1 MRIFNDWRGLPEDA
15 RGATIALG
23 NFDGVHLGHATVLRA
38 AHAARPDA
46 PLGVLTFEPHPR
58 EVFRPDDPP
67 FRLTLSAERSD
78 ALAALGC
85 SLLFELSFNH
95 VFSLMMAE
103 TFVSEVLYHG
113 LGARH
118 LTTGLD
124 FAFGHR
130 RGGDAGFL
138 AARAEALGMWCD
150 PCAGGMTDAGG
161 PLSSTR
167 IRRALQDGYPE
178 RATAELGRPWA
189 IRWRG
194 RAWRDQR
201 GPHDRLSHR
210 QCRVGPAPGAGARR
224 LRGDRPAGEWHDI
237 RYGDMR
243 PISAAGRPWNAG
255 PESRLEVNLFDFDG
269 DIYGTEITVA
279 LIAYIRP
286 EIRFPGLD
294 ALEGADRGRRGGSA
308 TVVANE
314 TITKGM
320 VMPETK
326 AAQHRDIDCIAP
338 YHNRAG
344 IRSLKIG
351 ISFLWGSSLQS
362 SGT

>member
-1 MRIFNDWRGLPEDA
+1 MRIFNDWRGLPDAA

-103 TFVSEVLYHG
+103 TFVSEVLHQG

-118 LTTGLD
+118 LTTGVD

-130 RGGDAGFL
+130 RGGDAEFL
-138 AARAEALGMWCD
+138 AARAEALGMGVTHV
-150 PCAGGMTDAGG
+150 PALTDAGG

-189 IRWRG
+189 IRG
-194 RAWRDQR
+194 EVAHGDQR
-201 GPHDRLSHR
+201 GRTIGFPTANVALGRHLEPARGVYAVTVRLAN
-210 QCRVGPAPGAGARR
+210 GKIYDGAANIGRR
-224 LRGDRPAGEWHDI
+224 PTV
-237 RYGDMR
+237 
-243 PISAAGRPWNAG
+243 NAG

-294 ALEGADRGRRGGSA
+294 ALKAQIAAD
-308 TVVANE
+308 
-314 TITKGM
+314 
-320 VMPETK
+320 
-326 AAQHRDIDCIAP
+326 AAEARLLLRMQR
-338 YHNRAG
+338 
-344 IRSLKIG
+344 
-351 ISFLWGSSLQS
+351 
-362 SGT
+362 